1 MIKTPVS
8 YSQSVTVF
16 YPTPQVED
24 ANGEFLF
31 ELDSK
36 ENAEEIVKRINMHD
50 EFVDMIGKLL
60 SEIDACDTY
69 SVANQATI
77 FMAEELLE
85 RCE

>member
-1 MIKTPVS
+1 MIELPAHLTAEDEF
-8 YSQSVTVF
+8 VF
-16 YPTPQVED
+16 NERD
-24 ANGEFLF
+24 GFLF
-31 ELDSK
+31 STIHLNE
-36 ENAEEIVKRINMHD
+36 EEAEDIVKRINMHD
-50 EFVDMIGKLL
+50 ELVDMIGKLL

>member
-8 YSQSVTVF
+8 YSNKFS
-16 YPTPQVED
+16 
-24 ANGEFLF
+24 NII
-31 ELDSK
+31 DSEGCFVAHVVK
-36 ENAEEIVKRINMHD
+36 ENKADEIVKRINMHD